1 MTVKTKEQILEEER
15 LRKAARMEVIE
26 QRKRNATRPKGLSE
40 TATGSMPTRLQIKEL
55 KNTVDTL
62 KEEIASLEN
71 SSERLVRLDPSDIEV
86 TEYANRNKRFVETD
100 SFHELKEDI
109 RKNDVQSPI
118 IVRKKAG
125 FSGKFELVYGR
136 RRLEACSQLSI
147 MVKAQIIEADNK
159 KLAILQEIENLHRQD
174 ITPFDRGRYY
184 QLLIDKGHFDSQLS
198 ISSEFGLSQAEV
210 SKLLKMNQLPDWIK
224 VDICDEG
231 FAPKTKRLIEE
242 LSMLWFTSETK
253 RPGIEENKALLKSQL
268 SSLMQIEGV
277 SDRIKSAKLILEQK
291 AKPEKQKIVKAKKT
305 FEGQKTITFEKHP
318 NGTVKITLNNKMSLT
333 PDQLKEL
340 ELKMLDWAVTKLG
353 LTEKT

>member
-15 LRKAARMEVIE
+15 LRKEARRKVAE
-26 QRKRNATRPKGLSE
+26 QRKKNATRPQNLSQ

-55 KNTVDTL
+55 KGTVDVL
-62 KEEIASLEN
+62 KTEIANLEN
-71 SSERLVRLDPSDIEV
+71 STERLVRLEPSDIEV

-100 SFHELKEDI
+100 SFHDLKEDI

-125 FSGKFELVYGR
+125 FDDKFELVYGR

-147 MVKAQIIEADNK
+147 KVKAQIIEADNK

-198 ISSEFGLSQAEV
+198 ISNEFGLSQAEI

-231 FAPKTKRLIEE
+231 FAPKTKRLTEE
-242 LSMLWFTSETK
+242 LSTLWFMSEAK
-253 RPGIEENKALLKSQL
+253 RPGIEANKDLLKKQL
-268 SSLMQIEGV
+268 TILMQIESV
-277 SDRIKSAKLILEQK
+277 PDRIKSAKAILEQK
-291 AKPEKQKIVKAKKT
+291 AKVEKPKIVKAKKV
-305 FEGQKTITFEKHP
+305 FEGQKTITFEKHQ
-318 NGTVKITLNNKMSLT
+318 NGTVKITLNNKISVT

-340 ELKMLDWAVTKLG
+340 ELKMLDWATTGLG
-353 LTEKT
+353 LIEKP